1 MNNKFS
7 EITIVYIEDSDDV
20 RFACEQTL
28 TLAGYRVIS
37 CCDAEHSIPLIQS
50 QANIIIL
57 TDVRLPG
64 ISGLELL
71 SYINEMDSK
80 IPVILI
86 TGHGDVEMAVDAM
99 RNGAFDFI
107 EKPSSLDKLLSIIA
121 RAVEKRRLVLENQ
134 QLLANLQ
141 QENGPV
147 LIGRSPQMQQLR
159 KMILNV
165 ADTGADVLIYGETG
179 CGKEVVARMLHHWST
194 RRQGQF
200 VALNCAGL
208 PETLFESEIFG
219 HEAGAF
225 TGAVLAP
232 DSIDGFSHAFGSMAS
247 AFGNNW
253 WQTAGLAITFIIMV
267 LGISNGIERINKLI
281 MPLFFF
287 LFFGL
292 AVYMAFQPHAAD
304 GYRYIFRIDRK
315 GLLDPMT
322 WVFALGQAFFSLSL
336 AGNGTLIY
344 GSYLEDTEDVM
355 GAAWKV
361 ALFDTLAAL
370 LAAFVIIPAMAAAG
384 SRLDQGG
391 PGLIFI
397 FLPNLFKS
405 MPGSRILVAA
415 FFVAVL
421 FAGISSLIN
430 LFEAPI
436 ATMEQQL
443 SMSRKTAVTAMVSAG
458 FVIGICIQGMVADWM
473 DFVSIYIC
481 PLGAALAGI
490 MFFWVCGWDYVQD
503 EVGKGRMHGPG
514 KCFSFMARYVF
525 CGLTVLVFILGIS
538 FGGIG

>member
-1 MNNKFS
+1 
-7 EITIVYIEDSDDV
+7 
-20 RFACEQTL
+20 
-28 TLAGYRVIS
+28 
-37 CCDAEHSIPLIQS
+37 
-50 QANIIIL
+50 
-57 TDVRLPG
+57 
-64 ISGLELL
+64 
-71 SYINEMDSK
+71 
-80 IPVILI
+80 
-86 TGHGDVEMAVDAM
+86 
-99 RNGAFDFI
+99 
-107 EKPSSLDKLLSIIA
+107 
-121 RAVEKRRLVLENQ
+121 
-134 QLLANLQ
+134 
-141 QENGPV
+141 
-147 LIGRSPQMQQLR
+147 
-159 KMILNV
+159 
-165 ADTGADVLIYGETG
+165 
-179 CGKEVVARMLHHWST
+179 
-194 RRQGQF
+194 
-200 VALNCAGL
+200 
-208 PETLFESEIFG
+208 
-219 HEAGAF
+219 
-225 TGAVLAP
+225 
-232 DSIDGFSHAFGSMAS
+232 
-247 AFGNNW
+247 
-253 WQTAGLAITFIIMV
+253 MV

-292 AVYMAFQPHAAD
+292 AMYMAFQPHAAD
-304 GYRYIFRIDRK
+304 GYRYIFLIDRK

-473 DFVSIYIC
+473 DFVCIYIC

-514 KCFSFMARYVF
+514 KWFSFMARYVF